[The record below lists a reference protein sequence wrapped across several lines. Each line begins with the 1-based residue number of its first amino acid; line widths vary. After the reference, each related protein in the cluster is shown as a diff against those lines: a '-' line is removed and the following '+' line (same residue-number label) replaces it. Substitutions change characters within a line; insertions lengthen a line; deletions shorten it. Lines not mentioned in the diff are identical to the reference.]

1 MLPEGKYGIISQWSE
16 RSERSPH
23 LAKSQSCEDC
33 KMDTPSIPNPTNTT
47 TSHVYLALGKW
58 RRRPLMKF
66 GKANNLEG
74 RQKGLTLRIE
84 YACVCDSEKAAF
96 ALENEMRWLM
106 HRLGARRYGHS
117 NDWFYFDSDIYAAC
131 HAEFAK
137 CAPGGELIHIE
148 NEIDPDELDIESLQ
162 LKYKE
167 IKRGEEIREIVGNVP
182 PFQAPPKDAR
192 ETALEEKIKEAQS
205 EVKRLQDEL
214 ARLKVENRL
223 RRNGVPV
230 MTPQEYRKVG
240 GS

>member
-1 MLPEGKYGIISQWSE
+1 MFPEGKRGIISQWSE

-33 KMDTPSIPNPTNTT
+33 KMDTPSIPKPQETA

-58 RRRPLMKF
+58 HQRPLMKF
-66 GKANNLEG
+66 GKANRLEG

-84 YACVCDSEKAAF
+84 YACVCESDKAAF
-96 ALENEMRWLM
+96 VLEKKMRHFM
-106 HRLGARRYGHS
+106 RNLGARQYNHS
-117 NDWFYFDSDIYAAC
+117 NDWFDFDSEIYTAC
-131 HAEFAK
+131 YAEFLKA
-137 CAPGGELIHIE
+137 AGGELIHID
-148 NEIDPDELDIESLQ
+148 NEIDPDELDIESLRH
-162 LKYKE
+162 KYKE
-167 IKRGEEIREIVGNVP
+167 MKRIEEIRQITSKVP

-230 MTPQEYRKVG
+230 MSPEEFRKAR
-240 GS
+240 S